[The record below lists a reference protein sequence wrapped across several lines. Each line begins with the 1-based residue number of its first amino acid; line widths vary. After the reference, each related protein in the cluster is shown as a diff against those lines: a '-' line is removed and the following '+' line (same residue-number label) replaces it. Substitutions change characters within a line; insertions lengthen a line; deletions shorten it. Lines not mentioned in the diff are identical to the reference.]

1 MHLENTL
8 QSLCDRI
15 RTGELSAAEIRER
28 TLGAD
33 VRAATLN
40 CFIRTSDAEAHFA
53 RANDALKDAPLFGI
67 PFSLKDNICVKG
79 LPVTAGTPGL
89 EDCIAKRDA
98 SIVRKLKSLGA
109 VFAGK
114 NNMHELSF
122 GITSV
127 NPQWGTVVNPAAP
140 EHLAG
145 GSSGGCAAAVAA
157 GIVPIAIGTDTGG
170 SVRIPAAFCGITGF
184 RPTSGRWSSAGI
196 IPVSRTKDSPGLLTK
211 TAKDAQLLYELL
223 SPEDRLPTKMKSTRR
238 RIGLPASMWTE
249 LDDDVRKYCGHAIS
263 RLTRAGFQCIELDD
277 STVAALNKAGTFTV
291 PIYEFFTDFPRT
303 LLSLGWANRI
313 NTVFDNIRDT
323 DVRDIIHTNLSG
335 KVVSAQDYS
344 SAIQKISALR
354 MQMDTLFSN
363 WDIEFLAY
371 PTVPRC
377 VPRVIDANRPGLF
390 ADVIR
395 NTDLASNA
403 AMPSITLPV
412 APDKSLPVG
421 LSLDAARGQ
430 DRRLLAAATCIE
442 EILISESGLPR
453 STAQTNNVS
462 FN

>member
-1 MHLENTL
+1 MHSENTL
-8 QSLCDRI
+8 QSLRDRI
-15 RTGELSAAEIRER
+15 RTGALSAAEIRER
-28 TLGAD
+28 MLGAD
-33 VRAATLN
+33 ALMSKLN
-40 CFIRTSDAEAHFA
+40 CFTSTYDADARFA
-53 RANDALKDAPLFGI
+53 RASDVLKGAPLYGI

-79 LPVTAGTPGL
+79 LPVTAGTPGM

-109 VFAGK
+109 VVAGK

-122 GITSV
+122 GITSI

-157 GIVPIAIGTDTGG
+157 GIVPMAIGTDTGG

-196 IPVSRTKDSPGLLTK
+196 IPVSRTKDSPGLLTQ
-211 TAKDAQLLYELL
+211 TANDARLLYELL
-223 SPEDRLPTKMKSTRR
+223 SPEDQLPIKQKSTPR

-249 LDDDVRKYCGHAIS
+249 LDDDVRKYCWHAVR
-263 RLTRAGFQCIELDD
+263 RLTHAGFQCIELDD
-277 STVAALNKAGTFTV
+277 SAVAALNKAGTFTV

-313 NTVFDNIRDT
+313 NTVFDNILDPN
-323 DVRDIIHTNLSG
+323 VRDIIHTNLGG
-335 KVVSAQDYS
+335 KFISAGDYS
-344 SAIQKISALR
+344 LAIQNIAALR
-354 MQMDTLFSN
+354 MQMDTLFN
-363 WDIEFLAY
+363 TWDIDLLAY

-377 VPRVIDANRPGLF
+377 VPRLIDAGRPGLF

-412 APDKSLPVG
+412 APDKELPVG
-421 LSLDAARGQ
+421 LCLDAARGQ
-430 DRRLLAAATCIE
+430 DRRLLAVATCIE
-442 EILISESGLPR
+442 EILTS
-453 STAQTNNVS
+453 
-462 FN
+462 

>member
-1 MHLENTL
+1 MHFENTL
-8 QSLCDRI
+8 QSLCNRI
-15 RTGELSAAEIRER
+15 RTGALSASEIRER
-28 TLGAD
+28 ILGAD

-40 CFIRTSDAEAHFA
+40 CFIRTCDVETYFA
-53 RANDALKDAPLFGI
+53 RSNDALKGAPLFGI

-79 LPVTAGTPGL
+79 LPVTAGTPGM

-109 VFAGK
+109 VVAGK

-122 GITSV
+122 GITSI

-211 TAKDAQLLYELL
+211 TAKDAQFLYELL
-223 SPEDRLPTKMKSTRR
+223 SPENRLPTKMKSTRR

-249 LDDDVRKYCGHAIS
+249 LDDDVRKYCEHAIR
-263 RLTRAGFQCIELDD
+263 RLTRVGFQCIELDD
-277 STVAALNKAGTFTV
+277 SAVAGLNKVGTFTV

-313 NTVFDNIRDT
+313 NTIFDNIRDT
-323 DVRDIIHTNLSG
+323 DVRDIVHANLSG
-335 KVVSAQDYS
+335 KLISARDYS
-344 SAIQKISALR
+344 SAIQSIAALR
-354 MQMDTLFSN
+354 MEINTLFSN
-363 WDIEFLAY
+363 WDIDFLAY

-377 VPRVIDANRPGLF
+377 VPRLIDAGRPGLF

-412 APDKSLPVG
+412 APNKSLPVG

-430 DRRLLAAATCIE
+430 DRLLLAAATCIE
-442 EILISESGLPR
+442 EILIS
-453 STAQTNNVS
+453 
-462 FN
+462 